1 MEPVRHYN
9 NMSDILHFSHANG
22 FPGGSYRQMLGI
34 LAEHYDVR
42 VTDRLAHNPLY
53 PVTNNWDQLC
63 NELIHFFEQEY
74 QQPVIAVGHSLGGL
88 LSLMVAVR
96 RPDLIKALV
105 MLDAPALTRL
115 QAGGLKMA
123 KKLGLVDRITPGGR
137 SNGRRAQWSSREEA
151 LSYFSAKTLMRGFG
165 PGCLEDYVD
174 AGTEPCGDG
183 VRLRFDPET
192 ELSIY
197 RTIPDNIRAKRP
209 LLMPGCVVG
218 GRASKVFKPVNA
230 ELMRRRLGMS
240 VRWLP
245 GSHMFPLEHPGK
257 TAEIIHHWLEQAL

>member
-137 SNGRRAQWSSREEA
+137 SNGRRAQWPSREEA

-165 PGCLEDYVD
+165 PGW
-174 AGTEPCGDG
+174 A
-183 VRLRFDPET
+183 
-192 ELSIY
+192 
-197 RTIPDNIRAKRP
+197 
-209 LLMPGCVVG
+209 
-218 GRASKVFKPVNA
+218 
-230 ELMRRRLGMS
+230 
-240 VRWLP
+240 
-245 GSHMFPLEHPGK
+245 
-257 TAEIIHHWLEQAL
+257 Q